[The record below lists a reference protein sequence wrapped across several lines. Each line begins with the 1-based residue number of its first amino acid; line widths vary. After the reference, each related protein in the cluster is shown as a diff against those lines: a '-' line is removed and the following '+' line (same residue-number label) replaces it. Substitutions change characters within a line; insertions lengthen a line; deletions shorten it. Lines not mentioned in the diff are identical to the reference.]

1 MTYTLAQIAQLV
13 RGTVEGNP
21 DSVVTDLAEIQH
33 AEAGQLTFLSN
44 PKYAK
49 YVPET
54 RATAILVERDFNGH
68 FPNLI
73 RVADPYLAFS
83 RLIPKFRP
91 PLPLPEPG
99 IASSA
104 EIADSVQLGE
114 GCHIGP
120 NVIIKSNCNIG
131 NHVTLLGN
139 NYIGRFTEIG
149 DNTLIFPNVSIYH
162 RCKIGKNVR
171 IHAGTVIGSDGFG
184 FVRTTE
190 GISKIPQEGGVEI
203 GDDVEIGSNSSIDR
217 GTLANTVIGKGT
229 KLDNLIQIAH
239 NVKIGEY
246 CFIAAMSG
254 IAGSTRIGNYVTIAA
269 QVGIAGHLHVGDGAI
284 IAAQSGISKD
294 VPPNTI
300 MFGYPAQEQSKAR
313 REIAHIRSLPDLK
326 TRIKQMENDIDL
338 LKQRNHYAQK
348 PTHHQK

>member
-13 RGTVEGNP
+13 NGKVEGN
-21 DSVVTDLAEIQH
+21 SNTVITDLAEIQH
-33 AEAGQLTFLSN
+33 AGKGELTFLSN

-49 YVPET
+49 FVSET
-54 RATAILVERDFNGH
+54 RAAAILVASDFDGR

-83 RLIPKFRP
+83 QLVPKFRT
-91 PLPLPEPG
+91 PLPLPKPG
-99 IASSA
+99 THASAKIAGSA
-104 EIADSVQLGE
+104 LIGKN
-114 GCHIGP
+114 CYIGP
-120 NVIIKSNCNIG
+120 NVIIAANCKIG

-139 NYIGRFTEIG
+139 SYIGQYSEIG
-149 DNTLIFPNVSIYH
+149 DSSLIFANVSIYH

-171 IHAGTVIGSDGFG
+171 IHSGTVIGSDGFG
-184 FVRTTE
+184 FVRTPA
-190 GISKIPQEGGVEI
+190 GIAKIPQEGGVEI
-203 GDDVEIGSNSSIDR
+203 GDDVEIGSNSSVDR
-217 GTLANTVIGKGT
+217 GTLGNTVIGKGT

-246 CFIAAMSG
+246 CFMAAMSG
-254 IAGSTRIGNYVTIAA
+254 IAGSTQVGNYVTIAA
-269 QVGIAGHLHVGDGAI
+269 QVGIAGHLHIGDGAV

-313 REIAHIRSLPDLK
+313 REIAHVRSLPDMKARLK
-326 TRIKQMENDIDL
+326 QLENELDL
-338 LKQRNHYAQK
+338 LKKRNHDGQK
-348 PTHHQK
+348 PTHH